1 MHTAYRTRPG
11 DHRDD
16 PMHGRTWAR
25 RSHLWVRDPTAPPN
39 PRASFGAAVQI
50 REPLPRMRTTV
61 ATMVVW
67 VGLAAGCAA
76 QNPNGRS
83 RSEFWAFTAPWDQ
96 ASAAS
101 VARNGSRLQAVVTGW
116 IALDSAS
123 ARPFVASVYT
133 DTQRLAAP
141 TRRLAIVTSWHND
154 RFHARPIRT
163 LATRPALLAETA
175 RWIAERARRD
185 RYDGL
190 VLDFEE
196 LEPRDLDAQL
206 AVTRAIRDSA
216 RARGIRLVAVAIP
229 ASNATAYPARPLLG
243 VADLVLVMLYDQHW
257 LGSEPGPISEP
268 TWVARS
274 LAARVA
280 EAGGPDRVV
289 AGLPLYGYRWRRGA
303 ATEIV
308 SFDDAQR
315 IAAQTATP
323 LRRDSA
329 SFTLRAERS
338 PDWDMWVTDV
348 ELLRRLV
355 GASERMGIRRFSF
368 WRLGQEDPAMWRA
381 LVP

>member
-1 MHTAYRTRPG
+1 M
-11 DHRDD
+11 
-16 PMHGRTWAR
+16 
-25 RSHLWVRDPTAPPN
+25 
-39 PRASFGAAVQI
+39 RA
-50 REPLPRMRTTV
+50 TV
-61 ATMVVW
+61 AVMLVW
-67 VGLAAGCAA
+67 LGLAAGCAA
-76 QNPNGRS
+76 QDPSRRS
-83 RSEFWAFTAPWDQ
+83 GSEFWAFTAPWDP

-123 ARPFVASVYT
+123 GRPFVASAYT

-154 RFHARPIRT
+154 RFHARSIRT
-163 LATRPALLAETA
+163 LAARPALLAEAA
-175 RWIAERARRD
+175 RWIAERARHD
-185 RYDGL
+185 GYDGL

-196 LEPRDLDAQL
+196 LEPPDLNAQL

-216 RARGIRLVAVAIP
+216 RARGVRLIAVAIP
-229 ASNATAYPARPLLG
+229 AGNATAYPARPLLG
-243 VADLVLVMLYDQHW
+243 VADLLLVMLYDQHW

-268 TWVARS
+268 SWVARS
-274 LAARVA
+274 LGARIA
-280 EAGGPDRVV
+280 EAGGTDRVV
-289 AGLPLYGYRWRRGA
+289 AGLPLYGYRWRRRA

-308 SFDDAQR
+308 TFEDAQR
-315 IAAQTATP
+315 IAAQTATS
-323 LRRDSA
+323 LRRDPA

-355 GASERMGIRRFSF
+355 RESERMGIRRFSF
-368 WRLGQEDPAMWRA
+368 WRLGQEDPAVWRA